1 MAACGVFPKLSAELA
16 GSFALVH
23 FIKGRGKMSKL
34 LKRIALQI
42 ALIWSRQVIWTIGL
56 IVGVFLLLCLLAL
69 PDVLFMSNRALLE
82 NLSNHYQREF
92 TVLTAHSLS
101 EAEREKDVWRLKV
114 YELAPVDEPEKHF
127 WAFNIITGES
137 GGIFG
142 FSNGLLDTYD
152 VEIMA
157 AAFEKRAMQAG
168 LVYELTYKN
177 YPCQA
182 VTGYYSGLNVNIEL
196 AGLADLPALCELI
209 AAAAKDTLE
218 QLPVDYDYTI
228 SVDFVF
234 IYREPEWPE
243 DKFYPLRVTPFNYRS
258 EEAMSAA
265 DMQEEIISELYWY
278 MENYD
283 VWKKLNK

>member
-1 MAACGVFPKLSAELA
+1 
-16 GSFALVH
+16 
-23 FIKGRGKMSKL
+23 MSKL
-34 LKRIALQI
+34 LKRVALQI
-42 ALIWSRQVIWTIGL
+42 VLIWSRQVIWTIGL

-92 TVLTAHSLS
+92 TVLTAHCLS
-101 EAEREKDVWRLKV
+101 EAERAEDVWRLKV
-114 YELAPVDEPEKHF
+114 YELAPVNEPEKLF
-127 WAFNIITGES
+127 WAFNIVTGES

-157 AAFEKRAMQAG
+157 TAFEKRARQDG
-168 LVYELTYKN
+168 LVYELTHKN

-196 AGLADLPALCELI
+196 AELADLPALCELI
-209 AAAAKDTLE
+209 AAAAKDALE
-218 QLPVDYDYTI
+218 QLPTGCDYAI

-243 DKFYPLRVTPFNYRS
+243 DKFYPLRVTPFNYWA
-258 EEAMSAA
+258 EDAISAA
-265 DMQEEIISELYWY
+265 DMQEEVISELHWY